1 MVSHNLYPENRG
13 RGRARKS
20 STCPGPLPTPHATQA
35 LSKAL
40 PQWPPL
46 APVSPAAVLPAPI
59 SISVPVIAGLRGIP
73 GGSLTQSPKLV
84 TIYIEKHQIM
94 LKIGLDTN
102 FPLFKKNQYL
112 WPLSSSLSSTS
123 WSFSL
128 LQSDPSMEFKNMC
141 VEEKY
146 VLISGCHTSSLHLKS
161 KSHLL
166 RFLISYFF
174 SISYKNLPMDY
185 KY

>member
-1 MVSHNLYPENRG
+1 MTQQLHSLHLAHICLLAIHQNSKLIFLRFLVSHDLYPENRG

-40 PQWPPL
+40 PQQPPL
-46 APVSPAAVLPAPI
+46 APVSPTAVLPAPI
-59 SISVPVIAGLRGIP
+59 SISVPVTAGLRGIP

-102 FPLFKKNQYL
+102 FPLFKKISICGHCHHHYHQHHD
-112 WPLSSSLSSTS
+112 LSLYCRVIQAWSLKICVLRKST
-123 WSFSL
+123 
-128 LQSDPSMEFKNMC
+128 
-141 VEEKY
+141 Y
-146 VLISGCHTSSLHLKS
+146 
-161 KSHLL
+161 
-166 RFLISYFF
+166 
-174 SISYKNLPMDY
+174 
-185 KY
+185 